1 MSQLNVR
8 EQVIAGP
15 LQNVSIAYRNLQFI
29 GDRVFPIIDGSDP
42 KAKIYKYLKGA
53 WFRDE
58 AGVRAP
64 GTRAR
69 RGGYTVTPVSI
80 ATLEYAYATEVTDED
95 RRFAA
100 SRMAPP
106 LQPDTDAIEFATDKI
121 DLKKEI
127 RIAAL
132 VKASTWV
139 DGNSGGEDAE
149 GLWAPAGNTNT
160 FLADIVKGK
169 KAMKAQG
176 ILANSLLMDYAT
188 FLAVK
193 RCDDIT
199 GQVKYTSADS
209 VTTAILARILELD
222 EVMVGM
228 AIYSSAKE
236 TAAGTEFTAADI
248 WEINAGKGMGF
259 LFYRAPRLGLK
270 VVTAGIQARIAYEN
284 GSPRRTATW
293 REAAEHQDVYEVAEE
308 TDIIQ
313 VCADAGYMWA
323 DTYAT

>member
-64 GTRAR
+64 GARAR

-95 RRFAA
+95 RRFAT

-106 LQPDTDAIEFATDKI
+106 LQPDMDAIEFSTDKI

-127 RIAAL
+127 RIAAA
-132 VKASTWV
+132 VKSSTWV
-139 DGNSGGEDAE
+139 DGNATGEDAE

-160 FLADIVKGK
+160 FLADIVTGK
-169 KAMKAQG
+169 KALKAQG

-193 RCDDIT
+193 ACDAIT
-199 GQVKYTSADS
+199 GQIKYTSPES
-209 VTTAILARILELD
+209 ITAAMLARILELD
-222 EVMVGM
+222 EVLVGM

-248 WEINAGKGMGF
+248 WEINAGQGMGF

-284 GSPRRTATW
+284 GSPRRISTW

-308 TDIIQ
+308 TDIVQI
-313 VCADAGYMWA
+313 CADAGYKWR